1 MRYSLLD
8 LVSWLVNFFVGVA
21 EALLGLRVLLRLF
34 AANPDASF
42 VNWIYNMSDTLLA
55 PFRGIFPLATLKP
68 GYVLDT
74 SALFAM
80 AVYAI
85 AGYMILSLIAMLP
98 VRERIVESRP
108 SRLRGRR

>member
-1 MRYSLLD
+1 MRYSLSD
-8 LVSWLVNFFVGVA
+8 LAGWLVNFFVGVA

-42 VNWIYNMSDTLLA
+42 VSWIYNMSDTLLT
-55 PFRGIFPLATLKP
+55 PFRGIFPVATIKP

-85 AGYMILSLIAMLP
+85 AGYLILSLLGMLP
-98 VRERIVESRP
+98 VRQRLVETRP
-108 SRLRGRR
+108 SRVKVRR